1 MMENMERTYR
11 RRETK
16 LPYVH
21 YSAVV
26 FSDLRL
32 PDMPRRGVFG
42 WAHFWSGTPGGHL
55 GALRPMP
62 LPRHPPAVAT
72 FVLLQPEILSF
83 ASGWT

>member
-42 WAHFWSGTPGGHL
+42 CAHFRSGTSGGHL
-55 GALRPMP
+55 GRCDPCRYLGAPNSCHFCAM
-62 LPRHPPAVAT
+62 VAQNCHISSL
-72 FVLLQPEILSF
+72 FLQ
-83 ASGWT
+83 